1 VGIVAR
7 GVLQPSIFIEGKIA
21 GKADNLKKLNE
32 LEDIGGGATLT
43 GGSVSGDTLT
53 LNLSDGSNVVISGF
67 GDTSNLF
74 ATNGE
79 VQTGT
84 ATDKVAS
91 VLQLETYYA
100 DITGDN
106 HNGFDVAKAKLGST
120 QAVGAIQF
128 ADIINHS
135 EASDDWNAA

>member
-32 LEDIGGGATLT
+32 LEDIGGGTTVT

-53 LNLSDGSNVVISGF
+53 LNLSDGSDVVISGF

-74 ATNGE
+74 ATDGE
-79 VQTGT
+79 VQGGSV
-84 ATDKVAS
+84 TDKVAS
-91 VLQLETYYA
+91 VSQLKTYYA
-100 DITGDN
+100 NVTGNN
-106 HNGFDVAKAKLGST
+106 HNGFDVANAKLGST

-128 ADIINHS
+128 EGITNHS